1 MKMKLLSSYRGVLTA
16 EIYYEAGDYE
26 VGADMPLPYAERLVE
41 AKRAEW
47 IEEPKPE
54 PEPEPKPEP
63 KAKPKRSRK
72 KKADQ

>member
-26 VGADMPLPYAERLVE
+26 VGAEMPLPHAERLVS

-54 PEPEPKPEP
+54 
-63 KAKPKRSRK
+63 RSRK
-72 KKADQ
+72 KRAD